1 MELRDSRSAQF
12 GNAEEPGVHL
22 LPSASSAL
30 ASPWDVCSRAYS
42 PRNAHISG
50 GKTCKPT
57 VAERAINAQDEAAA
71 ESPESDQAKG
81 LYRDG
86 MPHQGRDGCIGAQ
99 WFNGSYNCLIC

>member
-1 MELRDSRSAQF
+1 MPSLGTQKNPVYTSFLPLAQHWPRH
-12 GNAEEPGVHL
+12 GTCAPVPIL
-22 LPSASSAL
+22 LGT
-30 ASPWDVCSRAYS
+30 
-42 PRNAHISG
+42 HISAE